1 MCWLEARR
9 PQGTPGHPQAREEEP
24 EGVSFFSPEKFPPP
38 AEGHLSQGKDR
49 RSKTK
54 EGDLLWLDFVDEL
67 ASKVEQDMP
76 ATLSDFVACVTA
88 ACESDITD
96 K

>member
-1 MCWLEARR
+1 MFLIRSERLTLP
-9 PQGTPGHPQAREEEP
+9 PQERVMDG
-24 EGVSFFSPEKFPPP
+24 
-38 AEGHLSQGKDR
+38 
-49 RSKTK
+49 RSKRK
-54 EGDLLWLDFVDEL
+54 EANLLWLDFMDEL
-67 ASKVEQDMP
+67 ANKVEQDMP